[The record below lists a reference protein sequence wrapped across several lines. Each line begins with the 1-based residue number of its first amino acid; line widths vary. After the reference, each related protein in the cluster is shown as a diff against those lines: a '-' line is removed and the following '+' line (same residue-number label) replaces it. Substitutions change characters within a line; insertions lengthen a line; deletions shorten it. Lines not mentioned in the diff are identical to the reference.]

1 MNMKMT
7 RRALCAAVPSLA
19 AACVEAQQPAP
30 GAKPAP
36 KAKPPQGAAG
46 QEHLFLEIP
55 VLPPEPPNRI
65 SGIYAGRQWALQ
77 RYVDA
82 DETTALLNDL
92 RFASAQRGI
101 AIGSL
106 TQKEREE
113 SQALVTRDGG
123 KTWTPVKLKDFPL
136 SLAVIDESRAFLV
149 GRDALWYTDEGG
161 VAWEKR
167 KLPKEA
173 KKRPMFRAHFIDEK
187 RGWIFGAGKTYYSTL
202 DGGLNWQKVPES
214 AAVNLKDENTVWTW
228 MNFVNAETAMIVGF
242 SASPPRDVSRFPDWM
257 MPERAARRALTPS
270 TTVLGETRDGGKT
283 WRIGVTS
290 AFGRVT
296 RLRTLGTRGYVVYHY
311 GDGMEFP
318 SEVYSLDLSTGASK
332 PFFRRRELWAHD
344 VVPLHDGG
352 AIVAAI
358 EPPGRLR
365 SSPIP
370 GRLRIF
376 YTPNGEAWFEM
387 KVDYRAVGRR
397 AVLSRV
403 DDTHLWVATDEGT
416 ILRLDIP
423 S

>member
-1 MNMKMT
+1 MKTT
-7 RRALCAAVPSLA
+7 RRALLAAVPALA
-19 AACVEAQQPAP
+19 AACAEAQLQTPEAKAPPRGRPA
-30 GAKPAP
+30 
-36 KAKPPQGAAG
+36 QGEAG
-46 QEHLFLEIP
+46 PELSFQEIP
-55 VLPPEPPNRI
+55 VLPPEPPSRI
-65 SGIYAGRQWALQ
+65 SGIYAGRQWVLQ

-92 RFASAQRGI
+92 RFASAGRGI
-101 AIGSL
+101 AVGSL

-113 SQALVTRDGG
+113 PQALVTRDGG
-123 KTWTPVKLKDFPL
+123 QTWTAVKLKDFPL

-161 VAWEKR
+161 VSWTKR

-173 KKRPMFRAHFIDEK
+173 RKRPMFRAHFVDEK
-187 RGWIFGAGKTYYSTL
+187 RGWIFGAGKTYYSTQ
-202 DGGLNWQKVPES
+202 DGGLSWEKVPES

-228 MNFVNAETAMIVGF
+228 MNFVNAQIAMIVGF

-257 MPERAARRALTPS
+257 MPERAARRHLTPS
-270 TTVLGETRDGGKT
+270 TTVLGESRDGGRT

-296 RLRTLGTRGYVVYHY
+296 RLRTLGTRGYAIYHY

-318 SEVYSLDLSTGASK
+318 SEVYALDLSTGVSK

-344 VVPLHDGG
+344 VAPLHGGG

-370 GRLRIF
+370 GRLRLF
-376 YTPNGEAWFEM
+376 YTPGGEAWFEM
-387 KVDYRAVGRR
+387 KADYRAAGRR

-403 DDTHLWVATDEGT
+403 DDTHLWVATDEGS
-416 ILRLDIP
+416 ILHLDIP